1 MENQISCHLY
11 SVKPFLLAGHLF
23 YILDREISKS
33 IISYLLT
40 DADQVK
46 TNTDL
51 ILESVQFLASEI
63 KQTQSE
69 LKFELCELLTDI
81 NQWSGEVRGR
91 EEGGESKMIKEGRKE
106 GRERGREGGREE
118 RVR

>member
-11 SVKPFLLAGHLF
+11 SIKPFLLAGHLF

-81 NQWSGEVRGR
+81 NQWSGEVR
-91 EEGGESKMIKEGRKE
+91 EGRRK
-106 GRERGREGGREE
+106 EE